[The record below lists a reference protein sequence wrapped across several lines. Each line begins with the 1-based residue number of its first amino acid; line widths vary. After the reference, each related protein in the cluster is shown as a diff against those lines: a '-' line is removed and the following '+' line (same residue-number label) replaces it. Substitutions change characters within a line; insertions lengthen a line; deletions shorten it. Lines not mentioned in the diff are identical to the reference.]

1 MLWFKKTFLKL
12 KKKKMEQH
20 VRRTHVP
27 ENTDSEQPI
36 STETLLCQQR
46 SV

>member
-1 MLWFKKTFLKL
+1 MIQENLPKIE

-27 ENTDSEQPI
+27 ENTDPEQPI
-36 STETLLCQQR
+36 STETLL
-46 SV
+46 V